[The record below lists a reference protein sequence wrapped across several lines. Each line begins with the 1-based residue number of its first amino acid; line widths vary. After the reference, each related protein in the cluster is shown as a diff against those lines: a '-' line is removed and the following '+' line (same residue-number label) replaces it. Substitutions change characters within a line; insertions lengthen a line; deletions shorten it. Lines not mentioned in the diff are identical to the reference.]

1 MMEEFQE
8 LLRVEKISYNF
19 NWLDKRIMCFV
30 HVINICCQHVID
42 KFTNIKLVDSAD
54 DFVAKDLSG
63 PPQHQT
69 TAEAISHD
77 PITMGRNIVRAI
89 RSSGE
94 HRKAFKLLIQNGNAG
109 GWFKTPL
116 KECQLL
122 RDVKTR
128 WDSVYFMIKRL
139 SELEP
144 VH

>member
-8 LLRVEKISYNF
+8 LLRVEKISYSF
-19 NWLDKRIMCFV
+19 NWRDKRIMCFA

-42 KFTNIKLVDSAD
+42 KFTNIELVDSD
-54 DFVAKDLSG
+54 DFVAEKLSG

-69 TAEAISHD
+69 TAEAVSRD
-77 PITMGRNIVRAI
+77 PIAMGRNIVRAI

-94 HRKAFKLLIQNGNAG
+94 RRKAFKKLIRNGNAG
-109 GWFKTPL
+109 GWFKDPL
-116 KECQLL
+116 KERQLL

-144 VH
+144 VR